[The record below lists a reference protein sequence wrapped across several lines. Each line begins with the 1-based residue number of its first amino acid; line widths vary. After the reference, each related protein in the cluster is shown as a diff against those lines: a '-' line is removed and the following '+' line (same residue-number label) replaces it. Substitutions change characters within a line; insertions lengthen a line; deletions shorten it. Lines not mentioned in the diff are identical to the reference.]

1 MYMAEKVVH
10 EVRFIET
17 DDGFRI
23 EVKGD
28 KEHIKEMFESSM
40 CSMHGMGF
48 MSGMKHGAMKNM
60 RRHARKV
67 RRYGP
72 GFMMPPWMWCD
83 MWDEETDA
91 GKAETPATSEA

>member
-1 MYMAEKVVH
+1 MTEKVLH

-28 KEHIKEMFESSM
+28 KKCMKEMFESCM
-40 CSMHGMGF
+40 EPMH
-48 MSGMKHGAMKNM
+48 GMKHGRMKGF
-60 RRHARKV
+60 RHYAHKA

-83 MWDEETDA
+83 MWEEEVEEDET
-91 GKAETPATSEA
+91 ETPTASES